1 MQLSDIRTEV
11 RYILREPT
19 ASVWSDAEINAEINL
34 AQRYVAS
41 NVAPKYL
48 PELIKQDSATGA
60 TNTYA
65 YDLDTDYL
73 QMAADDVVEISVS
86 GTANRIFKIVTPD
99 QALLDYSFQT
109 NHALDGR
116 LVCYIANNDINFID
130 VPTVG
135 ASLTWLF
142 VKKPDDLS
150 GDTDES
156 EINDGLIHIVIDVA
170 AANCLKKT
178 NIQKAS
184 ELMDYASKSI
194 KALQ

>member
-1 MQLSDIRTEV
+1 M
-11 RYILREPT
+11 
-19 ASVWSDAEINAEINL
+19 
-34 AQRYVAS
+34 
-41 NVAPKYL
+41 
-48 PELIKQDSATGA
+48 
-60 TNTYA
+60 
-65 YDLDTDYL
+65 
-73 QMAADDVVEISVS
+73 
-86 GTANRIFKIVTPD
+86 
-99 QALLDYSFQT
+99 DYSFQT

-150 GDTDES
+150 DDNDES